1 MPKRHDSLIPL
12 THDHHHALA
21 QARRL
26 GEGVDRD
33 SSERVSKA
41 RSFLEFFESNTL
53 GHFREEEESI
63 FPLVI
68 GVTEAREP
76 LTRLLLEHVQLHA
89 LVARLRAEVDDGE
102 VDSETMTVIASL
114 LQAHIRYE
122 EKVLFPLI
130 ESLAADALAEVQL
143 SPRDWRMP
151 SPPTGRQAS
160 PTGAERP

>member
-12 THDHHHALA
+12 THDHHHALV

-26 GEGVDRD
+26 GEGADRG
-33 SSERVSKA
+33 SPEGVSQA
-41 RSFLEFFESNTL
+41 RSFLEFFDSDTI

-68 GVTEAREP
+68 YVSEAREP

-89 LVARLRAEVDDGE
+89 LVAKLRAEVDDGE
-102 VDSETMTVIASL
+102 VDPETMTLIASL
-114 LQAHIRYE
+114 LQRHIRFE

-130 ESLAADALAEVQL
+130 ESLAADALASVQL
-143 SPRDWRMP
+143 SPRDRRAS
-151 SPPTGRQAS
+151 SPADR
-160 PTGAERP
+160 